1 MLMKSINLLL
11 IVLFFGIFSCKNP
24 EELVVETV
32 ESTPSA
38 TIVNDFKAFN
48 NSAPTGITAVA
59 IKGNKMSLTVQYNG
73 GCQKHTF
80 QLLGHRM
87 ISKSLPPQRS
97 IVLFRYANGYDSR
110 ELVQEELV
118 FEISALGYNNEATTL
133 ILEGYE
139 PQILFT
145 PVK

>member
-1 MLMKSINLLL
+1 MKSINLFL
-11 IVLFFGIFSCKNP
+11 IVLCVGLYSCKNP

-32 ESTPSA
+32 ESIPSA
-38 TIVNDFKAFN
+38 TVVNDFNAFN
-48 NSAPTGITAVA
+48 HSAPTGITAVA

-73 GCQKHTF
+73 GCQKHNF

-97 IVLFRYANGYDSR
+97 IRLFHDAKGDDCR
-110 ELVQEELV
+110 ELVQEVLV
-118 FEISALGYNNEATTL
+118 FEISALGYNNEPTTL

-145 PVK
+145 PAK

>member
-1 MLMKSINLLL
+1 
-11 IVLFFGIFSCKNP
+11 
-24 EELVVETV
+24 
-32 ESTPSA
+32 
-38 TIVNDFKAFN
+38 
-48 NSAPTGITAVA
+48 
-59 IKGNKMSLTVQYNG
+59 MSLTVQYNG
-73 GCQKHTF
+73 GCQKHKF
-80 QLLGHRM
+80 QLIGHRM

-97 IVLFRYANGYDSR
+97 IRLFHDANGDDCR
-110 ELVQEELV
+110 ELVQEVLV